1 MALFQRRQQ
10 EVATLFE
17 ADTQRRKRN
26 LSMLKGVQDDDSLS
40 PDDKVL
46 FAETLREVSKSSEGT
61 VIASF
66 PGRFR
71 EWPGDEAKTVIED
84 NVLYVCV

>member
-1 MALFQRRQQ
+1 MCAGRAQGMALFQRRQQ

-26 LSMLKGVQDDDSLS
+26 LSMLKGVQDDDTLS

-46 FAETLREVSKSSEGT
+46 FAETLREVSKTSDSRTYKHISGGARQA
-61 VIASF
+61 I
-66 PGRFR
+66 
-71 EWPGDEAKTVIED
+71 
-84 NVLYVCV
+84 